1 MYRFTAPVTISALAA
16 AAEEELT
23 ITETNVG
30 RRARVGDGVVINLPA
45 TPEAGLSIAAAWVQ
59 SPGVIKFRI
68 SNLNTAVALT
78 AGAVNFTV
86 TVLR

>member
-23 ITETNVG
+23 ITETRNG
-30 RRARVGDGVVINLPA
+30 KCRLGDGIVINPPTGA
-45 TPEAGLSIAAAWVQ
+45 EAGLAVVAAWVHA
-59 SPGVIKFRI
+59 PGVIKFRI
-68 SNLNTAVALT
+68 SNLNASTALT

>member
-30 RRARVGDGVVINLPA
+30 RRARLGDGIVINPPTGA
-45 TPEAGLSIAAAWVQ
+45 ETGLSVAAAWVHA
-59 SPGVIKFRI
+59 PGVIKFRI
-68 SNLNTAVALT
+68 SNLNAATALT